1 MALQILQLQAGQ
13 ADNFTYLV
21 WCPATLKAMVV
32 DPSFAPELLLEAA
45 EERGLHI
52 HILANTHGHR
62 DHIAGND
69 GILKA
74 TGAVLAAS
82 PIDLPQAQEQLSN
95 GSRISLGEE
104 QIEVWHTPGHTPGS
118 VIFKIGDAVITGDT
132 LFVSRCGRADLPGG
146 DVEALYRSLQRIK
159 KLPRKPGSIQ
169 DTTMGRHRARPLP
182 GSWKTT
188 NFSNVRIWIASFV
201 CGWVKQNFPDRLL
214 PEGKDALQ
222 LAMDR
227 WLGHRPKRPERQS
240 ITNLVFDHG
249 AAILFPKSMGVYP
262 TPVGTA

>member
-1 MALQILQLQAGQ
+1 MSLQILQLQAGQ

-21 WCPATLKAMVV
+21 WCPNTLKAMVV

-45 EERGLHI
+45 AERGLHI

-69 GILKA
+69 SILKA

-118 VIFKIGDAVITGDT
+118 MIFKVGDAVITGDT

-159 KLPRKPGSIQ
+159 KLPPQTR
-169 DTTMGRHRARPLP
+169 
-182 GSWKTT
+182 
-188 NFSNVRIWIASFV
+188 
-201 CGWVKQNFPDRLL
+201 
-214 PEGKDALQ
+214 
-222 LAMDR
+222 
-227 WLGHRPKRPERQS
+227 
-240 ITNLVFDHG
+240 
-249 AAILFPKSMGVYP
+249 VYP
-262 TPVGTA
+262 GHDYGPTPSSTIAWELENNDFLKCPDLDSFIRLRMG